1 MRDAAIWCVTGF
13 SGSPEQDWWMRI
25 AALFGY
31 GYATNSKA
39 SIHAVGLPAL
49 GEGLA
54 RRRRRRRRR
63 EGEGKGGMGAACCR
77 EDLHADR

>member
-1 MRDAAIWCVTGF
+1 MRF

-25 AALFGY
+25 VALF

-54 RRRRRRRRR
+54 RRKRK
-63 EGEGKGGMGAACCR
+63 EEEGGGGEGGDGSDTSC
-77 EDLHADR
+77 

>member
-1 MRDAAIWCVTGF
+1 MRF

-25 AALFGY
+25 VALF

-54 RRRRRRRRR
+54 RRKRK
-63 EGEGKGGMGAACCR
+63 EEEEEEEEEEGGGGGGEGGDGSGTSC
-77 EDLHADR
+77 

>member
-1 MRDAAIWCVTGF
+1 MRDAAIWCPTGF

-54 RRRRRRRRR
+54 RRK
-63 EGEGKGGMGAACCR
+63 EASEAALCPITR
-77 EDLHADR
+77 

>member
-54 RRRRRRRRR
+54 RRK
-63 EGEGKGGMGAACCR
+63 EEEEEEGGGGEGGDGSGMLPRGSSC
-77 EDLHADR
+77 

>member
-49 GEGLA
+49 G
-54 RRRRRRRRR
+54 
-63 EGEGKGGMGAACCR
+63 
-77 EDLHADR
+77 

>member
-1 MRDAAIWCVTGF
+1 MRF

-25 AALFGY
+25 VALF

-54 RRRRRRRRR
+54 RRKRKEIRRTRKMTYEHRVSII
-63 EGEGKGGMGAACCR
+63 C
-77 EDLHADR
+77 

>member
-1 MRDAAIWCVTGF
+1 MRDAAIWCVTSF

-54 RRRRRRRRR
+54 RRK
-63 EGEGKGGMGAACCR
+63 EEEEEEGGGGEGRDGSGMLPR
-77 EDLHADR
+77 ESSC

>member
-54 RRRRRRRRR
+54 RRK
-63 EGEGKGGMGAACCR
+63 EEEEGGGGGGEGGDGSGMLPRGSSC
-77 EDLHADR
+77 

>member
-1 MRDAAIWCVTGF
+1 MRF

-25 AALFGY
+25 VALF

-54 RRRRRRRRR
+54 RRKRKE
-63 EGEGKGGMGAACCR
+63 EGEDKA
-77 EDLHADR
+77 

>member
-1 MRDAAIWCVTGF
+1 MRDAAIWCATGF

-54 RRRRRRRRR
+54 RRK
-63 EGEGKGGMGAACCR
+63 EEEEEEGGGGEGGDGSGMLPRGSSC
-77 EDLHADR
+77 

>member
-54 RRRRRRRRR
+54 RRK
-63 EGEGKGGMGAACCR
+63 EEEEEEGGGGEGGDGSGM
-77 EDLHADR
+77 LP